1 MAHISLRELDCM
13 NSGGMSRSPK
23 VPTLLH
29 RVGFSFLL
37 GFSLFVLGAVL
48 QGLLHKRGITGLS
61 VYVDDLVLGVI
72 AGLVVFAYEQ
82 RRSKDIRQ
90 KLAVI
95 SAMNHHVRN
104 ALQTISYVPYTEQ
117 AKQISLIQQS
127 VNRIQWA
134 LQEILP
140 GDPAEAQNLSHSA
153 VATEMKQPSSDQKAG
168 SFEPE
173 A

>member
-1 MAHISLRELDCM
+1 M
-13 NSGGMSRSPK
+13 NSDGMSRGPK
-23 VPTLLH
+23 VPSLLR

-37 GFSLFVLGAVL
+37 GFSLFVLGALL
-48 QGLLHKRGITGLS
+48 QGVLHRRSITGISL
-61 VYVDDLVLGVI
+61 YLDDLALGLV

-82 RRSKDIRQ
+82 RRSKEIRQ

-104 ALQTISYVPYTEQ
+104 ALQAISYVPYTEQ
-117 AKQISLIQQS
+117 AKQILLIQQS

-140 GDPAEAQNLSHSA
+140 GDLPPKERLAVTAAAAEDLQDREAESRTS
-153 VATEMKQPSSDQKAG
+153 SSD
-168 SFEPE
+168 
-173 A
+173 

>member
-1 MAHISLRELDCM
+1 M
-13 NSGGMSRSPK
+13 
-23 VPTLLH
+23 PTLLR

-37 GFSLFVLGAVL
+37 GFGLFVLGAIL
-48 QGLLHKRGITGLS
+48 QGLLHQRGITGPS
-61 VYVDDLVLGVI
+61 VYIDDLVLGVL

-117 AKQISLIQQS
+117 GKQIVLIQQS

-140 GDPAEAQNLSHSA
+140 GEPGNASDVPPALRPANEQPWTGDKAPGTHSNA
-153 VATEMKQPSSDQKAG
+153 
-168 SFEPE
+168 
-173 A
+173 

>member
-1 MAHISLRELDCM
+1 M
-13 NSGGMSRSPK
+13 NSEGMSRGPK
-23 VPTLLH
+23 VPSLLR

-48 QGLLHKRGITGLS
+48 QGTLYRRSLTGVS
-61 VYVDDLVLGVI
+61 IYVDDLVLGLV

-82 RRSKDIRQ
+82 RRSRDIRQ

-117 AKQISLIQQS
+117 AKQILLIQQS

-134 LQEILP
+134 LREILP
-140 GDPAEAQNLSHSA
+140 GEGENLPVASIAERKKPQSEAAQNLS
-153 VATEMKQPSSDQKAG
+153 
-168 SFEPE
+168 EPE
-173 A
+173 TGGS